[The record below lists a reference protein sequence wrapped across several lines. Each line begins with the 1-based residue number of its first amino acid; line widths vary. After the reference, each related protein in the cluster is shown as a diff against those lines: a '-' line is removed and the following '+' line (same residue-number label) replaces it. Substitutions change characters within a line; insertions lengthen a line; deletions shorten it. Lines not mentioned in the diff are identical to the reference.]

1 MEPIPILPVELTND
15 VISHKSLV
23 IKLMAEQSKVYL
35 RDLNKFSDDVMQ
47 HEQEMETDVL
57 PNIALPHSKSD
68 AVKTP
73 FIVVAKYNQG
83 IVWNNG
89 NKVKLMVLIGA
100 PQNAN
105 KEHLIII
112 AKLAS
117 NLADD
122 NFIGV
127 LLNSDIQQIVAE
139 KIRGLYE

>member
-1 MEPIPILPVELTND
+1 MEPIPVLPVELTSD
-15 VISHKSLV
+15 VITHKSSV
-23 IKLMAEQSKVYL
+23 IKLMAEKSEVYL
-35 RDLNKFSDDVMQ
+35 TDVNKFSADVMQ

-73 FIVVAKYNQG
+73 
-83 IVWNNG
+83 
-89 NKVKLMVLIGA
+89 LIGA

-105 KEHLIII
+105 KEHLTII
-112 AKLAS
+112 AKLAA

-122 NFIGV
+122 DFIEV
-127 LLNSDIQQIVAE
+127 LLNSDIQTVAE

>member
-1 MEPIPILPVELTND
+1 MEPIPVLPVELTSD
-15 VISHKSLV
+15 VITHKSSV
-23 IKLMAEQSKVYL
+23 IKLMAEQSEVYL
-35 RDLNKFSDDVMQ
+35 TDVNKFSADVMQ

-57 PNIALPHSKSD
+57 PDIALPHSKSS

-83 IVWNNG
+83 VIWNNE
-89 NKVKLMVLIGA
+89 NKVKLIVMIGA

-105 KEHLIII
+105 KEHLAII

-117 NLADD
+117 KLADD
-122 NFIGV
+122 DFIEL
-127 LLNSDIQQIVAE
+127 LLNSDIQTVAE

>member
-1 MEPIPILPVELTND
+1 MEPIPVLPVELTND
-15 VISHKSLV
+15 VLSNKLSV
-23 IKLMAEQSKVYL
+23 IKLMASQSGIYL
-35 RDLNKFSDDVMQ
+35 TDINKFFEDVMQ

-57 PNIALPHSKSD
+57 PDIALPHSKSS

-73 FIVVAKYNQG
+73 FIAVGKYNQG
-83 IVWNNG
+83 VIWNNE
-89 NKVKLMVLIGA
+89 NKVKLIVMIGA

-105 KEHLIII
+105 KEHLAII

-122 NFIGV
+122 DFIEL
-127 LLNSDIQQIVAE
+127 LLNSDIQTVAE

>member
-1 MEPIPILPVELTND
+1 MEPIPILPVELTSD
-15 VISHKSLV
+15 VITHKSSV

-35 RDLNKFSDDVMQ
+35 TDVNKFSVDVMQ

-83 IVWNNG
+83 IVWNNA
-89 NKVKLMVLIGA
+89 NKVKLVVLIGA
-100 PQNAN
+100 PKNAN
-105 KEHLIII
+105 KEHLTII
-112 AKLAS
+112 AKLAA

-122 NFIGV
+122 DFIEV
-127 LLNSDIQQIVAE
+127 LLNSDIQTVAE

>member
-1 MEPIPILPVELTND
+1 MEPIPVVPVELTND

-23 IKLMAEQSKVYL
+23 IKLMAEQSEVYL
-35 RDLNKFSDDVMQ
+35 RDVNKFSDDVMQ

>member
-1 MEPIPILPVELTND
+1 MEPIPVLPVELTSD
-15 VISHKSLV
+15 VITHKSSV

-35 RDLNKFSDDVMQ
+35 TDVNKFSVDVMQ

-73 FIVVAKYNQG
+73 FIAVGKYNQG
-83 IVWNNG
+83 VIWNNE
-89 NKVKLMVLIGA
+89 NKVKLIVMIGA

-105 KEHLIII
+105 KEHLAII

-117 NLADD
+117 KLADD
-122 NFIGV
+122 DFIEL
-127 LLNSDIQQIVAE
+127 LLNSDIQTVAE

>member
-1 MEPIPILPVELTND
+1 MEPIPVLPVELTSD
-15 VISHKSLV
+15 VLSNKLSV
-23 IKLMAEQSKVYL
+23 IKLMASQSGIYL
-35 RDLNKFSDDVMQ
+35 TDINKFFEDVMQ

-57 PNIALPHSKSD
+57 PDIALPHSKSS

-73 FIVVAKYNQG
+73 FIAVGKYNQG
-83 IVWNNG
+83 VIWNNE
-89 NKVKLMVLIGA
+89 NKVKLIVMIGA

-105 KEHLIII
+105 KEHLAII

-122 NFIGV
+122 DFIEL
-127 LLNSDIQQIVAE
+127 LLNSDIQTVAE